1 MSQSE
6 QNKAIARNFLEG
18 AWNRR
23 DMSAVNQFMAPDHV
37 PHGPY
42 TDQFPQSAEGTQ
54 AFVSAFL
61 LAFPDTKAT
70 IQKQE
75 VVGDRVKTTLTFKG
89 THTGTLMTIPATG
102 KQVTV
107 PVIVTDKIVNGK
119 IVETWSEWDAMEM
132 MNQLG
137 VKQTSNN

>member
-6 QNKAIARNFLEG
+6 QNKTIARNFIEG

-23 DMSAVNQFMAPDHV
+23 DMGVVSELVAPNHV

-42 TDQFPQSAEGTQ
+42 TDQFPQGADGAQ

-61 LAFPDTKAT
+61 TAFPDTKAT

-75 VVGDRVKTTLTFKG
+75 AIGDQVKTTLTFKG
-89 THTGTLMTIPATG
+89 THTGALMTIPATG
-102 KQVTV
+102 KKVTV
-107 PVIVTDKIVNGK
+107 PVIVTDRIVNGK
-119 IVETWSEWDAMEM
+119 IVETWAEWDAEELMD
-132 MNQLG
+132 QLG
-137 VKQTSNN
+137 VKQTSN

>member
-23 DMSAVNQFMAPDHV
+23 DMSVFNQFMAPDHV
-37 PHGPY
+37 PHGPF
-42 TDQFPQSAEGTQ
+42 TDQFNQDAEGVQ

-75 VVGDRVKTTLTFKG
+75 AMGDQVKTTLTFKG
-89 THTGTLMTIPATG
+89 THTGTLMTIPGTG

-107 PVIVTDKIVNGK
+107 PVIVTDRIVNGK
-119 IVETWSEWDAMEM
+119 IVETWSEWDAMELM
-132 MNQLG
+132 SQLG
-137 VKQTSNN
+137 VKQITK